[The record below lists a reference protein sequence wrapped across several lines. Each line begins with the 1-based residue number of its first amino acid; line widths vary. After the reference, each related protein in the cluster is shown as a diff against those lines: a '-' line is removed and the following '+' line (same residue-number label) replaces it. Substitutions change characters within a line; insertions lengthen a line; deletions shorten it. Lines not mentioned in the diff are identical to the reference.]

1 MDRSCNCNSS
11 IATRIGFSIIFL
23 LNSLLAWVMLSEWA
37 IKLLSKYSFD
47 WIKLNC
53 LQEGG
58 GCSGAL
64 AVHRVCFGL
73 ALFHAGLSALLVDV
87 QDSRSKRAAIQNG
100 SVFAVYH
107 SVAFSSFVADLLVS
121 NA

>member
-1 MDRSCNCNSS
+1 MRRSCNCNSS

-23 LNSLLAWVMLSEWA
+23 LNSLLAWIMLSDWA

-58 GCSGAL
+58 ACTGNL

-73 ALFHAGLSALLVDV
+73 ALFHVGLSALLVDV

-100 SVFAVYH
+100 SVLALSHFGC
-107 SVAFSSFVADLLVS
+107 SSFCYEYAY
-121 NA
+121 